1 MSAMSDTH
9 DTSEEIITK
18 PTVRVSD
25 VNRPDLPL
33 DWTQLGNTTKA
44 PPIRYPHDVI
54 DIEDVLAEY
63 PQELT
68 VIGTQGKKITHMDP
82 ELVKKVPDSETLFK
96 LIFRS
101 HLIKTIVGVNGFSNL
116 QTLELYD
123 NQIESL
129 EPLTEACEGMKQS
142 LEILDMSYNTIRDM
156 GPVSQ
161 FINLEQVYIANN
173 KIKEIKGLQDLG
185 KLKKLD
191 LGANRIRIM
200 DKLEGVGSSLEELWL
215 GKNKIEMITG
225 LDKLTK
231 LKRLDVQS
239 NRLTSISNL
248 SSQTATLEELY
259 LADNGIT
266 DEGLFADIET
276 KTGLSQSF
284 STLNTLDLSKN
295 KLATTKHFS
304 HLITLEEL
312 WLSTNDIANFEDGVH
327 PLESLTN
334 LEGIYMEYNPIA
346 SQFDYRTT
354 LSKVVPN
361 LTQIDATMVGAFVLA
376 SVNQNICAT
385 STPTT
390 STMSVE
396 DTMRHYQEMAVS
408 RAKAETHGTEQQK

>member
-1 MSAMSDTH
+1 M
-9 DTSEEIITK
+9 
-18 PTVRVSD
+18 
-25 VNRPDLPL
+25 
-33 DWTQLGNTTKA
+33 
-44 PPIRYPHDVI
+44 
-54 DIEDVLAEY
+54 
-63 PQELT
+63 
-68 VIGTQGKKITHMDP
+68 
-82 ELVKKVPDSETLFK
+82 
-96 LIFRS
+96 
-101 HLIKTIVGVNGFSNL
+101 
-116 QTLELYD
+116 
-123 NQIESL
+123 
-129 EPLTEACEGMKQS
+129 
-142 LEILDMSYNTIRDM
+142 
-156 GPVSQ
+156 
-161 FINLEQVYIANN
+161 
-173 KIKEIKGLQDLG
+173 
-185 KLKKLD
+185 
-191 LGANRIRIM
+191 
-200 DKLEGVGSSLEELWL
+200 

-248 SSQTATLEELY
+248 SSQTVTLEELY

-304 HLITLEEL
+304 HLTTLEEL

-361 LTQIDATMVGAFVLA
+361 LTQIDATMVGAFV
-376 SVNQNICAT
+376 SEGVNQNGCAT
-385 STPTT
+385 STSTT
-390 STMSVE
+390 SILSLE